1 MSSPNTYTEVKLLY
15 CPYQV
20 FLTIFHSHDFNK
32 EESKTALY
40 GTKITVPECRVC
52 SAANHANAVTPLSL
66 PQLAAYTHKHTHT
79 LHHPK
84 HTHAHKNTH
93 THTQKTI
100 TDIHTEVTAT
110 TVYTVLR

>member
-79 LHHPK
+79 HPPPSK
-84 HTHAHKNTH
+84 TH
-93 THTQKTI
+93 THTHKN
-100 TDIHTEVTAT
+100 
-110 TVYTVLR
+110 R